1 MVFIGNCEFAYGT
14 ESVQKSHVNI
24 GKIEFAHA
32 IIAYFDAFTIG
43 LVQNGEIVAAMEVNI
58 QPIAVIDDIC
68 LQSILDHMRRRAVG
82 NEFSIWRH
90 INEFWKNVQNLMQ
103 YVLNGHFAHGVVI
116 RKIGRICFARLQHAV
131 DLCPNILFL
140 IFATM
145 CNYLGQHSYL
155 CVMEDPK
162 WLNITAQAVTS
173 SDVQFELKDGT
184 PIHYA
189 NKVIGVV
196 KDSGVVEIQ
205 ELEIPEQAVPH
216 GYVGT
221 QFHLVLAEKR
231 ITDMG
236 YYVYNSIEE
245 NIYERTLV
253 YEKVTVSSSSP
264 SGGVAVTYRFPSGS
278 VMVTKKM
285 IDRAIIQLPAPVVAA
300 PSVSV
305 APPAV
310 VSPMEIP
317 APSVAVSSALIDDD
331 DTEIP
336 RTEKGKPYW
345 LVGGRQSGFVLE
357 EGKVYKW
364 SGVSEGLYT
373 IYRWTDQKFR
383 VVKVKKKGV
392 KIYDMVD
399 NKMMHISDKYLGDN
413 CVTLKKNRSLL

>member
-1 MVFIGNCEFAYGT
+1 
-14 ESVQKSHVNI
+14 
-24 GKIEFAHA
+24 
-32 IIAYFDAFTIG
+32 
-43 LVQNGEIVAAMEVNI
+43 
-58 QPIAVIDDIC
+58 
-68 LQSILDHMRRRAVG
+68 
-82 NEFSIWRH
+82 
-90 INEFWKNVQNLMQ
+90 
-103 YVLNGHFAHGVVI
+103 
-116 RKIGRICFARLQHAV
+116 
-131 DLCPNILFL
+131 
-140 IFATM
+140 
-145 CNYLGQHSYL
+145 
-155 CVMEDPK
+155 MEDPK